1 MCSGKPSLKTK
12 KDMTMLTWLIEST
25 GEVSLLSTNSP
36 QHQAACWMLHVD
48 TKQSRGRSKD
58 LFLQRYSLTTLYVS
72 STKSNTT
79 TWDWPLAAD
88 DPSAE
93 KVHGHWGSAKHHECQ
108 WYGVTCDTWSKK
120 VAALN
125 LGFLKLDG
133 ILPRELFLLSQLREL
148 DLHANDFQGV
158 IPTKML
164 DSLDKLEFF
173 GLHMNGFFGSIPQEI
188 TGMKNLKELV
198 LFGNYLASTIPT
210 HLAQLSKLERID
222 LYANTLEGKIPRHL
236 GRLKHLKYLDL
247 HDNDLTG
254 DMPEEICALK
264 LDELIADCLGP
275 RAEIQCE
282 CCTICCKGQMDGTL
296 VRKCVDVKTGKEV

>member
-1 MCSGKPSLKTK
+1 MCPGKPSLKTK
-12 KDMTMLTWLIEST
+12 KDMAMLSWLIEST
-25 GEVSLLSTNSP
+25 GEASLLSTVSP
-36 QHQAACWMLHVD
+36 QSKAACWMLHVD

-79 TWDWPLAAD
+79 AWDWPLAAD
-88 DPSAE
+88 VPSAE
-93 KVHGHWGSAKHHECQ
+93 KVQGHWGSTKYHECQ
-108 WYGVTCDTWSKK
+108 WYGVTCDVWSKK
-120 VAALN
+120 VTALN

-133 ILPRELFLLSQLREL
+133 ILPRELFLLTQLREL

-158 IPTKML
+158 IPVKML

-173 GLHMNGFFGSIPQEI
+173 GLHMNGFFGSIPKEI

-210 HLAQLSKLERID
+210 HLAELSKLERID
-222 LYANTLEGKIPRHL
+222 LYANTLEGKIPSQL
-236 GRLKHLKYLDL
+236 GRLKNLKYLDL

-254 DMPEEICALK
+254 HMPKEICALK

-282 CCTICCKGQMDGTL
+282 CCTVCCKGQMDGTL
-296 VRKCVDVKTGKEV
+296 VRKCVDVNTGKEV